1 MTFLKLKLVC
11 YCENE
16 YTATEMQLV
25 DDDME
30 WVFECPKC
38 KKQVGVQNWTS
49 DSDDTLNKSKTTGD
63 HQ

>member
-1 MTFLKLKLVC
+1 MTFLKFKLVC

-16 YTATEMQLV
+16 YTATEMELV

-30 WVFECPKC
+30 WVYECPKC

-49 DSDDTLNKSKTTGD
+49 GSEVQSTSHEEAKPE
-63 HQ
+63 